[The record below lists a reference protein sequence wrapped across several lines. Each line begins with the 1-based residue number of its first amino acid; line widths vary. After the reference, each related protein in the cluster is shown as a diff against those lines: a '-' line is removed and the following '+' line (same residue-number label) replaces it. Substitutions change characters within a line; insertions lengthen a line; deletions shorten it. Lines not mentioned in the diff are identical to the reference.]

1 MCKTWLITLFFMGCM
16 GVSGTVGETTLS
28 VEQIASHLHTT
39 TLSSNISG
47 SYHMQPGSGAYY
59 NTSAFPSANTG
70 GSQPHTHTLSGAS
83 GAADSLPPYYALALI
98 MRIA

>member
-1 MCKTWLITLFFMGCM
+1 M
-16 GVSGTVGETTLS
+16 SGTVGETTLS
-28 VEQIASHLHTT
+28 VGQIASHAHTT
-39 TLSSNISG
+39 TVASNISG
-47 SYHMQPGSGAYY
+47 SYNVQPGGGANY
-59 NTSAFPSANTG
+59 NRGDFPSSNTG

>member
-1 MCKTWLITLFFMGCM
+1 MSGDELP
-16 GVSGTVGETTLS
+16 GTVGETTLS
-28 VEQIASHLHTT
+28 VAQMPSHTHTFNKGTYGDIAEAK
-39 TLSSNISG
+39 G
-47 SYHMQPGSGAYY
+47 
-59 NTSAFPSANTG
+59 SANSGKQTTDATG